1 MYVIK
6 KLICNCNRRY
16 VQEEIA
22 MDQFDPSFN
31 EFKKIFKVFEVCLR
45 CYKDK
50 FEVKV
55 FTRVFLLKLS
65 PLYTHINLQILERD
79 PAEDNLENKK
89 ESSGI
94 KKITPKDPM
103 KDGESDDSDEVTDIS

>member
-1 MYVIK
+1 M
-6 KLICNCNRRY
+6 
-16 VQEEIA
+16 
-22 MDQFDPSFN
+22 
-31 EFKKIFKVFEVCLR
+31 
-45 CYKDK
+45 
-50 FEVKV
+50 
-55 FTRVFLLKLS
+55 
-65 PLYTHINLQILERD
+65 ERD